1 MTPAPRFGLLA
12 AACTCAWLLVH
23 GCGPGPGYGGRSRTR
38 RLTPLAYKQHV
49 PTVSENNLGA
59 SGRAEGKI
67 TRHSERFNE
76 LVCNYNPDIDF
87 KDEERTKADRFM
99 TKRCKD
105 CLNKLAIAVMN
116 QWPGVRLRVTE
127 AWDEDDN
134 HPPGSLHYE
143 GRAVDITTSDRDIKK
158 YGLLAQLAVE
168 AGFDWVYYESKY
180 HVHCSVKA
188 DHSVAVEK
196 GGCFPAS
203 ALVTVAEGGQKLM
216 SHLQPGDSVLAL
228 SETGSVII
236 SRVLLFLHLDAG
248 HRSLLGRSSLGEGM
262 DEQKSNCEEN
272 DSEKAADDT
281 ASSNETV
288 PNQRESETPVAA
300 EDISG
305 TTVDPSNGAAELV
318 RACALCNCVE
328 RSLHGQGELW
338 CYGPSS
344 HWPNLEPST
353 SSLPLAG
360 NDDLSSIG
368 FSEPIS
374 PASLFDDKGNCWVH
388 HWCAVWSEGVQKG
401 EGEKLINVD
410 KAVISGIQ
418 QPCDYCERMGATIR
432 CRAAG
437 CSRSYHFPCSAA
449 SGSFQSMKQLALL
462 CPEHIQQAEEMAG
475 EEARCVVCDAAGEL
489 TGLLYCTGCG
499 QHYHDA
505 CLEISATPL
514 QRSGWQCPECKVC
527 QTCRQPGE
535 DCKMLVCDACDKGYH
550 TFCLQPAMDAV
561 PSDSWKCRR
570 CRVCTDCGARGI
582 ILPGSEQWFES
593 YSVCESCQQRRLSVC
608 GVCSKVTES
617 SVQLQQRC
625 SVCHRWVHSECASVS
640 ESTEK
645 KCICVICREA
655 QTVVPETEQLSAQI
669 DEKADPEQLMELET
683 ESKVVKMEDS
693 HKSITEEE
701 LHKTKAV
708 TPSGAGF
715 DGQNSPK
722 EQTPTTGVSG
732 LSDDSSVTQGCSQSV
747 ADDNVGMRD
756 KAEGQATVDS
766 FANSATD
773 TMEMEPKGAEPR
785 TENLEQQEMF
795 SRQEEKGSSS
805 SVDVPATQPASL
817 SSLSPC
823 AQIALPAVLDEVEPV
838 AMDISVAGSEMQ
850 NKEVSERTSPPV
862 AQVEPSASD
871 TDDRMGQSEDDDDE
885 EELMEDMHSKDDH
898 QSDDFRKQEADAQET
913 CVKSEMLMD
922 ETSNMSHGD
931 ESSSGFLGSPAEV
944 DSQML
949 SMDLGVVPT
958 GGVCSDS
965 LLTEGDDFLT
975 FDPLKSDGDKLKR
988 RGSPGRSRVKQQ
1000 GRGGGFPGRRR
1011 PRGGGSGRGRG
1022 RSRLK
1027 AMASCIDA
1035 FLQTMSTDTGLGKEE
1050 EEEEDDTMQNTVVL
1064 FSNTDKFVLLQ
1075 DMCVVCGSFGR
1086 GIEGQLLACAQCSQC
1101 YHPYC
1106 VNSKITKM
1114 MLRKGWRCLECIV
1127 CEVCGKAS
1135 DPSRLLLCD
1144 DCDVSY
1150 HTYCLDPPL
1159 HTVPKGGWKCKWC
1172 VCCMHCGASSPG
1184 FHCEW
1189 QNNYNHCGP
1198 CASLV
1203 TCPVCHENFMEEEL
1217 LLQCQHCDRW
1227 VHAVCESL
1235 YTEDE
1240 VEQASD
1246 EGFACTACSPY
1257 VPRPVVE
1264 SPMMSAFKM
1273 KEPEPQFYRLEG
1285 VWLTETGMTLLRS
1298 ISMSPLHKRRQRRSR
1313 LGTIC
1318 IDGAPDGLEP
1328 KEVDGDGEEAKVG
1341 AESME
1346 CLQVPGS
1353 PERDVGMDKDPGADG
1368 GMEGTADCDVLRGTD
1383 ETDEGKKRKR
1393 KPYRPGP
1400 HPDMDP
1406 PDFKA
1411 AEGDGELA
1419 KKRRGRKKSKLE
1431 DMFPAYLQEAF
1442 FGKTLL
1448 DLSKRVF
1455 LAPPAQRHSQG
1466 MPRPSLPATGCR
1478 PAASEME
1485 VQNRAPEATLHLKR
1499 EADCL
1504 KPQVT
1509 AGACEQLSNSGQRL
1523 GDTSGSNIQ
1532 KNGVG
1537 LPQGKEKQESE
1548 QFFRKVLGPSEGS
1561 TLSGTVQSSIRPVLE
1576 GENNHSGLPLR
1587 NLPGASTTGSLPA
1600 ASMMEPFQRLSQSPF
1615 FDALERGGIFSPEQ
1629 DEENPWATLSTPA
1642 TPTTPPTPTE
1652 QEGDGLSY
1660 NQRSL
1665 QRWEKDEELGNLSTI
1680 SPVLYANIN
1689 FPNLKHDYP
1698 DWASRCKQIMKIW
1711 RKVSAPDKVP
1721 FLQKAKDNRAAQ
1733 RISKAQKQAESQ
1745 VLRPV
1750 KTEPVRIKGERPNL
1764 HLQIPPP
1771 SGSLSTP
1778 SQPSSSESAF
1788 PFTPDTASSVFSPDG
1803 SLKAAGSTDFHTD
1816 IFSKPPSQSPHAQSQ
1831 PSTPYSQP
1839 SFSPLHTSS
1848 GYPLPG
1854 LQGGTHG
1861 RPASLGSHD
1870 MQPGMPRKAQQVDP
1884 FFKPQQQIFQSQQR
1898 SQEPVSLP
1906 ESPRP
1911 KAVGT
1916 GDPLLFSSLH
1926 TTHGDIIRGRQECT
1940 SASSPSTAASP
1951 GGMGQN
1957 RAEMSAPS
1965 PRASIALGSN
1975 SPAGMLESGDG
1986 LFKAPMTPR
1995 MHQGDAG
2002 TLSTPLPPNLS
2013 PNHPP
2018 ESYRQSPSAF
2028 SDTCVQ
2034 SPLTPRPHSGDG
2046 SSPLLQRLPIAQQ
2059 ESYPK
2064 VASSPQSQV
2073 SSPLTP
2079 GALSNDGHSVQSP
2092 ATPRFQSP
2100 DPHSQPP
2107 SRPQSRDPFTSLHK
2121 PPRPASAVTETP
2133 FRGSP
2138 HSNPQ
2143 PNCSPSVGDPL
2154 SGKPPGPP
2162 SFSRS
2167 PSMDTLPISQPQT
2180 VVSKPAITSQQAQVQ
2195 LQQSSFLTPTVTAG
2209 LKTQMPVGNQDAQHL
2224 PVIQSTQELPDLSAV
2239 QDHSL
2244 IGLSPSELEKH
2255 KQKQRLREFL
2265 MRQKMQRNSLR
2276 QEKEANAPIN
2286 SAPNWQEGEIAVFPQ
2301 DKSQRAPPPYP
2312 QDRGAVAQI
2321 DIPDK
2326 QSLPMGTVDEQV
2338 CHPPP
2343 TLPRTPG
2350 VMDPNA
2356 IRQPGSNVSQ
2366 GMYPGPP
2373 FSAQWQGQVAGS
2385 RRFPHPSMVEI
2396 VPRHHH
2402 NAALNNPVNMQGLQ
2416 GMPNPLAVSQG
2427 PGAETVQNSAS
2438 GPPPQFI
2445 ELKHNAQRLPI
2456 GPQFLARTPQP
2467 QPRLL
2472 LSQQNVPAG
2481 FVPSSLPPSFATQ
2494 GEGGQGPRLGLP
2506 RTNLGQLMT
2515 HQEIPS
2521 THSNAPV
2528 SRSTIQQSSHNSATA
2543 EQRPVEETVDLP
2555 EADLEDFAAKDLE
2568 ETATEAGVEDE
2579 DDLALDLDPDKG
2591 DDDLG
2596 NLDNLET
2603 NDPHLDD
2610 LLNSDEFDLLAYT
2623 DPELDQGDPK
2633 DVFSDQLRLVEAEGE
2648 GSGPKVEEKVKAG
2661 IAGKQLLAASTQLP
2675 LKSEAS
2681 TVASVSLPSKP
2692 ESSNTSELATVK
2704 LEEKCLIAQ
2713 QSMQTV
2719 VKDEMGEA
2727 VSLLFS
2733 GTPSKISNRPEN
2745 LPASLSTVRLGVVPF
2760 PPSTQANT
2768 MTFRSATPHQDL
2780 PNDPLGL
2787 PDGGGQHSPAV
2798 DLDKVESSL
2807 EASELPLLIQDL
2819 LEHEKKELQK
2829 QQQQQELNALH
2840 EGLSSHLHNV
2850 QHQQQPSGGPGQIL
2864 LPHHRP
2870 SPPQG
2875 LVSQPGMVPRP
2886 PHMMNPQKMLNAT
2899 MPPPA
2904 HVAVM
2909 QPQAM
2914 LRAGQPSSI
2923 HTALDPQQQAAPPQ
2937 HHPKPQTVSTNFF
2950 PDKDLDK
2957 FMTDDI
2963 MDPIAKAKMVA
2974 LKGIKRVLTQ
2984 DPINVHPGINRQQ
2997 VSLLAQR
3004 LATGPGSADAQAHI
3018 GSGLSKEEEC
3028 NDKAQPRPN
3037 PPQFVQGIIND
3048 AEQHQ
3053 YEEWLVHT
3061 QQLLQMQLKYLEEQ
3075 IGAHR
3080 KSRKALC
3087 AKQRTAK
3094 KAGRELAEADA
3105 EKLKLVTEEQSKIQK
3120 QLDQVRKQQK
3130 EHTNLIAEYRSKQQ
3144 QHQQGSSVLAPGPS
3158 NQGPHML
3165 SKLPGQIIMGQQ
3177 GGPLMGQAPG
3187 SLGQAPGSLG
3197 QAPGSLGQA
3206 PGSLGQAP
3214 GSLPQGGMPIRMPQV
3229 HPYTAGQTT
3238 HPGGLVTGALG
3249 QTGGFFPQGTG
3260 AQGPDPRV
3268 LQEKQMQQRMQMVQ
3282 KLQQQ
3287 FMMGQQ
3293 PVIHQ
3298 SQQPGVMNQQV
3309 APIGGQAPQALMSTA
3324 IMGQQQPNLQPGL
3337 ISNQQHQQGLMQVSQ
3352 GMMGNQAAGQPQ
3364 SNIMAQPMT
3373 QNQNMITGQQGMA
3386 GGQTVLQ
3393 RPQGLVGHQ
3402 VSSEP
3407 QHVLRGQQLTAQQQS
3422 VLAQRVL
3429 SQQHQNTVK
3438 NLAQL
3443 QQPQVPQQRQLT
3455 QMSTSEQQGTIG
3467 TPPSSGTQ
3475 GNVDNLQQG
3484 VSGLCQ
3490 DVQSPAPKDVGLLSP
3505 KTPPQQ
3511 PGSSTPIQIQQGPSG
3526 DLQGSVA
3533 QQSTVSYSIPQQ
3545 QAAQLQPGQNAAQQ
3559 HSHVISQQTG
3569 LQSQEQMQLN
3579 LQRQNSLNTEQ
3590 VKHEGQQMYHV
3601 AQPLQQGGQNIA
3613 QIQGM
3618 LAQQNGRTQA
3628 VITGNSPNQQQDVLT
3643 QQQLNRSQQIMM
3655 NQRSGAPPGQI
3666 RASINIQ
3673 AIIAQNPQ
3681 LCHLPPNQQLQQIQA
3696 IIAQRQGQQQG
3707 QMLQLQGQTQ
3717 GIIRPQGPQPVGPR
3731 MPGLE
3736 AQHQHPYTFAAKQGP
3751 VGSSQQQGVICQPSV
3766 MASQFQNA
3774 GSLHPQQTPQGIVPQ
3789 YNTTSQQ
3796 QQIMQQHQMMR
3807 GQVPLA
3813 RPMIG
3818 QVRPTPLGH
3827 MARPMSPRQLMGQGS
3842 PGSPHSG
3849 QQRPIIGMRQT
3860 PPGQGQCL
3868 GMRALSPFRA
3878 SPSHIGSPAGSAVQ
3892 ETVSSPGSF
3901 HKHDFGTA
3909 SVSNHPSPASRSDCG
3924 PGKNSPFNVGSN
3936 AASPLRSPIAKTP
3949 QEVSSLKSEP
3959 HVPGA
3964 QKPTAVIPLNG
3975 PSPRSALNLPHHS
3988 SSAAGVEGEVSN
4000 ERDLCR
4006 IALQNIKQ
4014 EPREINCDLGNS
4026 GEASATIKR
4035 EITGDSLNTSNIPVP
4050 GNLPDDPVGQIPRTE
4065 TGQQLLQ
4072 KLLRTKSLQLPSQ
4085 RTSDGIHSEING
4097 HINSKLAMLEQKL
4110 QETPRNMEDL
4120 QSITKKPPV
4129 IKAKRPTKAGE
4140 RVANARKKNKKEEAG
4155 KTEAIMKQ
4163 LKQGMSLLPLM
4174 EPSITA
4180 SLDLFAPFGSSPV
4193 NGKTQLKG
4201 SFGNAV
4207 IENIPDYYSQLL
4219 TKNNLSNPPTPPS
4232 SLPPTPPPSVQHKL
4246 LNGVTAV
4253 EEITEKPK
4261 EKQTSEDNTD
4271 SVPEEVKSVD
4281 ILAALPTPPHNQN
4294 EDVRMESDDDSDVP
4308 DTIVP
4313 ASSPESQFGDE
4324 TCRFPHLL
4332 ELKEEEETRAI
4343 SPVIPM
4349 IPRSAIPSFAE
4360 NKPFEVVEGKA
4371 GSSSGAKD
4379 KPNSNEVS
4387 VTFTL
4392 SAAAAKNLNSVMVAV
4407 AQLLH
4412 IRMPGS
4418 YEVAFP
4424 RSPGRAGGVVPG
4436 KAPESPNPGPLY
4448 IKTDPS
4454 ANQDAE
4460 WLKQFDITLPGC
4472 TLKKQVDIMSL
4483 IKQEFTEHEDRPAQH
4498 CYMTNVSDLDVRH
4511 LPIIPVEVSP
4521 PPSPSPP
4528 PLPTSSVCV
4537 EPKLVTQSN
4546 PSTQQEFKP
4555 KPPSQLKSPPSCSVT
4570 ALIKIETLSE
4580 PLTIDSQSTSIKTEP
4595 EEAILAPPV
4604 GETEKTASVL
4614 ASASASQESLII
4626 EVPPKPIIQ
4635 RRPFSEE
4642 EEIRPK
4648 IKRWKGVRWKRL
4660 HLVITIRKGSSKREN
4675 SREVSELM
4683 ERLRITLRPEK
4694 LPRDKRK
4701 CCFCHEEGDGVTDG
4715 PARLLNIDV
4724 DLWVH
4729 LNCALWSTEVYET
4742 QGGALINVEVA
4753 LRRGLRTRCAY
4764 CQKTGA
4770 TNSCNRLRCPN
4781 VYHFACAIRARCM
4794 FFKDKTMLCTQHKLK
4809 GPSEE
4814 ELSNFAVFRRVYIER
4829 DEVKQI
4835 ASILQR
4841 GDRIHL
4847 FRVGGLI
4854 FHAVGQLLPSQM
4866 AAFHSPTA
4874 IFPAGYEATRIYWS
4888 TRVPN
4893 RRCRYRCRISEQDG
4907 RPLFEVRVL
4916 EFGQEDLHFRDSSP
4930 DGIWNNIVHKVAK
4943 LREDAAM
4950 LKLFAAHVKGEEM
4963 YGLTVHAV
4971 MRITESLPG
4980 VENCQ
4985 NYTFRYGRHPLMEL
4999 PLMIN
5004 PTGCARSEPKILTHC
5019 KRPHTLN
5026 STSMSKAYQS
5036 TFTGEINTP
5045 YSKQFVHSKSSQ
5057 YRRLKTEW
5065 KNNVYLARS
5074 RIQGLGLYA
5083 AKDLEKHTMVIEYI
5097 GTIIRNEVANR
5108 REKIYE
5114 EQNRGIYMFRIN
5126 NEHVIDATLTG
5137 GPARYVNHSCAP
5149 NCVAEVVT
5157 FDKEDKIIIISS
5169 RRIPKGEELT
5179 YDYQFDFEDDQHKIP
5194 CHCGAWNC
5202 RKWMN

>member
-1 MTPAPRFGLLA
+1 
-12 AACTCAWLLVH
+12 
-23 GCGPGPGYGGRSRTR
+23 
-38 RLTPLAYKQHV
+38 
-49 PTVSENNLGA
+49 
-59 SGRAEGKI
+59 
-67 TRHSERFNE
+67 
-76 LVCNYNPDIDF
+76 
-87 KDEERTKADRFM
+87 
-99 TKRCKD
+99 
-105 CLNKLAIAVMN
+105 
-116 QWPGVRLRVTE
+116 
-127 AWDEDDN
+127 
-134 HPPGSLHYE
+134 
-143 GRAVDITTSDRDIKK
+143 
-158 YGLLAQLAVE
+158 
-168 AGFDWVYYESKY
+168 
-180 HVHCSVKA
+180 
-188 DHSVAVEK
+188 
-196 GGCFPAS
+196 
-203 ALVTVAEGGQKLM
+203 
-216 SHLQPGDSVLAL
+216 
-228 SETGSVII
+228 
-236 SRVLLFLHLDAG
+236 
-248 HRSLLGRSSLGEGM
+248 M

-272 DSEKAADDT
+272 DSEKAADDS

-288 PNQRESETPVAA
+288 PSQGDSEAPFAA

-305 TTVDPSNGAAELV
+305 TTVDPSNAPAEIV

-328 RSLHGQGELW
+328 RSLHGQRELR
-338 CYGPSS
+338 CFGPSS
-344 HWPNLEPST
+344 HRPNLEPST

-374 PASLFDDKGNCWVH
+374 PACLFDDKGSFWVH
-388 HWCAVWSEGVQKG
+388 HWCAVWSEGVQRG
-401 EGEKLINVD
+401 EGEELINVD

-418 QPCDYCERMGATIR
+418 QPCDYCKRMGATIR

-462 CPEHIQQAEEMAG
+462 CPEHKDQAEEMAG
-475 EEARCVVCDAAGEL
+475 EEAYCVVCDSAGEL
-489 TGLLYCTGCG
+489 SGLLYCTGCG

-505 CLEISATPL
+505 CLEISAAPL

-535 DCKMLVCDACDKGYH
+535 DTKMLVCDACDKGYH
-550 TFCLQPAMDAV
+550 TFCLQPAMDSV
-561 PSDSWKCRR
+561 PPDAWKCKR
-570 CRVCTDCGARGI
+570 CRVCTDCGARGLT
-582 ILPGSEQWFES
+582 LPGSEQWFES
-593 YSVCESCQQRRLSVC
+593 YSVCESCQQRRISVC
-608 GVCSKVTES
+608 GVCSRVTES
-617 SVQLQQRC
+617 SVTLQHRC
-625 SVCHRWVHSECASVS
+625 SICHRWIHSECASVS
-640 ESTEK
+640 EPPDE

-655 QTVVPETEQLSAQI
+655 QSVVSETE
-669 DEKADPEQLMELET
+669 DEITDQEKLEAEVVEMEE
-683 ESKVVKMEDS
+683 V
-693 HKSITEEE
+693 HKSIKEKGSQQEKIVVSTDPHLDAQGSTE
-701 LHKTKAV
+701 
-708 TPSGAGF
+708 
-715 DGQNSPK
+715 
-722 EQTPTTGVSG
+722 EQTPVAEVSG
-732 LSDDSSVTQGCSQSV
+732 VGDDSRVTQGCSESV
-747 ADDNVGMRD
+747 ADGAVSMEDEP
-756 KAEGQATVDS
+756 KAQGTAGGL
-766 FANSATD
+766 ANPVTD
-773 TMEMEPKGAEPR
+773 TMLEAGPKAAADVQ
-785 TENLEQQEMF
+785 L
-795 SRQEEKGSSS
+795 QEEGRRHGGKESSS
-805 SVDVPATQPASL
+805 NMDVTVTEPTPFSI
-817 SSLSPC
+817 SSPSP
-823 AQIALPAVLDEVEPV
+823 QIPLPVVLDEAEPV
-838 AMDISVAGSEMQ
+838 AMDISEAGSEVQ
-850 NKEVSERTSPPV
+850 NEEMLDRTSPAVPQ
-862 AQVEPSASD
+862 AEPSASD
-871 TDDRMGQSEDDDDE
+871 TDDRAGQSEDDE
-885 EELMEDMHSKDDH
+885 EEDEMLGEVRCKDYSQAEDGS
-898 QSDDFRKQEADAQET
+898 KQEADAQEMSI
-913 CVKSEMLMD
+913 KSELLLD
-922 ETSNMSHGD
+922 EMSNMSHGD

-949 SMDLGVVPT
+949 SMDLGGLPA
-958 GGVCSDS
+958 GRARSDS
-965 LLTEGDDFLT
+965 LLTESDEFLP
-975 FDPLKSDGDKLKR
+975 FDSLKSDGEKLKR

-1000 GRGGGFPGRRR
+1000 GRGSGFPGRRR

-1035 FLQTMSTDTGLGKEE
+1035 FLQTMNADSGLSKEE

-1086 GIEGQLLACAQCSQC
+1086 GVEGQLLACAQCSQC

-1246 EGFACTACSPY
+1246 EGFACTACTPY

-1264 SPMMSAFKM
+1264 SPMMSVFKI

-1285 VWLTETGMTLLRS
+1285 VWLTETGMSLLRS

-1318 IDGAPDGLEP
+1318 IDGAPDGLEL
-1328 KEVDGDGEEAKVG
+1328 KEGDGDGEEGKCCAD
-1341 AESME
+1341 SME
-1346 CLQVPGS
+1346 CDSKLEAPGS
-1353 PERDVGMDKDPGADG
+1353 PDRDGGMDKEPGADG
-1368 GMEGTADCDVLRGTD
+1368 GVEGTADCDVLKGTD

-1393 KPYRPGP
+1393 KPYRPGIGGFMVRQRKCHTRLRKSLSASADSVTEGQATETKLEEGP

-1406 PDFKA
+1406 PDAKA

-1448 DLSKRVF
+1448 DLSKRAF

-1466 MPRPSLPATGCR
+1466 MPRPTLPAPGGR
-1478 PAASEME
+1478 PSVSEPVE
-1485 VQNRAPEATLHLKR
+1485 VENRAPEATLQLKR
-1499 EADCL
+1499 EADGL
-1504 KPQVT
+1504 KPQGEIKLI
-1509 AGACEQLSNSGQRL
+1509 AGAGEQSSNSDQSL
-1523 GDTSGSNIQ
+1523 SDTPGSNLP
-1532 KNGVG
+1532 KNGG
-1537 LPQGKEKQESE
+1537 LPQGTEKQDSE
-1548 QFFRKVLGPSEGS
+1548 QFFRKILGPSEGS
-1561 TLSGTVQSSIRPVLE
+1561 TLQTSMRPVLE
-1576 GENNHSGLPLR
+1576 GESNRSGLPLR
-1587 NLPGASTTGSLPA
+1587 NLPGASTSGSLPS
-1600 ASMMEPFQRLSQSPF
+1600 ASMVESFQRLSQSPF
-1615 FDALERGGIFSPEQ
+1615 FDPLDRGGIFSPDQ
-1629 DEENPWATLSTPA
+1629 DEESPWATPSTPA

-1689 FPNLKHDYP
+1689 FPNLKQDYP

-1750 KTEPVRIKGERPNL
+1750 KTEPVRIKGERPSL

-1778 SQPSSSESAF
+1778 SQPSSAESAF

-1803 SLKAAGSTDFHTD
+1803 SLKTSGSTDVHTD
-1816 IFSKPPSQSPHAQSQ
+1816 SFPKPPSQSAHSQSQ
-1831 PSTPYSQP
+1831 PSTPYLQP
-1839 SFSPLHTSS
+1839 SFSPLQASS

-1854 LQGGTHG
+1854 QQGAPQG
-1861 RPASLGSHD
+1861 RPTSLGSHD
-1870 MQPGMPRKAQQVDP
+1870 MLPGMPRKAQLVDP
-1884 FFKPQQQIFQSQQR
+1884 FFKTQQQQILPPQSQQA
-1898 SQEPVSLP
+1898 SQEAVGLP

-1916 GDPLLFSSLH
+1916 GDPPLFSPSH
-1926 TTHGDIIRGRQECT
+1926 SAHHGEPIRGRQEYT
-1940 SASSPSTAASP
+1940 SSSSPSTVTSSP
-1951 GGMGQN
+1951 GGMLQN
-1957 RAEMSAPS
+1957 RADMSAPS
-1965 PRASIALGSN
+1965 PRASTGLGTN
-1975 SPAGMLESGDG
+1975 SPAGMGDSGDG

-2002 TLSTPLPPNLS
+2002 TSSTPLPPNLS

-2018 ESYRQSPSAF
+2018 ESYRQSPSSF
-2028 SDTCVQ
+2028 SDSCVQ
-2034 SPLTPRPHSGDG
+2034 SPLTPRPQSGDG
-2046 SSPLLQRLPIAQQ
+2046 SSPLLQRLPMPQQ

-2064 VASSPQSQV
+2064 VASSPQSQG

-2079 GALSNDGHSVQSP
+2079 GALSNDGFSVQSP
-2092 ATPRFQSP
+2092 ATPRFHSP
-2100 DPHSQPP
+2100 DPHSRPPSRPP

-2121 PPRPASAVTETP
+2121 PPRPASVVTEAP

-2138 HSNPQ
+2138 HSNQQ
-2143 PNCSPSVGDPL
+2143 PPCSPSVGDPL

-2162 SFSRS
+2162 GFSRS
-2167 PSMDTLPISQPQT
+2167 PMDTLQINQPQA
-2180 VVSKPAITSQQAQVQ
+2180 VCSKQVITSQQAQVQ
-2195 LQQSSFLTPTVTAG
+2195 LQQSSSMPPTMAAD
-2209 LKTQMPVGNQDAQHL
+2209 LNAKTQLPSGNQDAHHI
-2224 PVIQSTQELPDLSAV
+2224 PVMPSTQELPDLSAG
-2239 QDHSL
+2239 QDQSL

-2255 KQKQRLREFL
+2255 RQKQRLREFL
-2265 MRQKMQRNSLR
+2265 IRQKLQRNSLR
-2276 QEKEANAPIN
+2276 QEKEANVPVN
-2286 SAPNWQEGEIAVFPQ
+2286 NAPNWQEGEMAVFQP

-2312 QDRGAVAQI
+2312 QDRAAVAQVA
-2321 DIPDK
+2321 IPGK
-2326 QSLPMGTVDEQV
+2326 LSVPMGTVDEKL
-2338 CHPPP
+2338 CRPPP
-2343 TLPRTPG
+2343 PAGTPG
-2350 VMDPNA
+2350 MIDSNVL
-2356 IRQPGSNVSQ
+2356 RQPGANLSQ
-2366 GMYPGPP
+2366 GMYPRPP
-2373 FSAQWQGQVAGS
+2373 FPTQWQSQVAGQ
-2385 RRFPHPSMVEI
+2385 RGFPQPSMMEI
-2396 VPRHHH
+2396 GPRHHL
-2402 NAALNNPVNMQGLQ
+2402 NAPLNNPLSMQGMQ

-2427 PGAETVQNSAS
+2427 TGPETMQHSVS

-2456 GPQFLARTPQP
+2456 GPQFLARAP
-2467 QPRLL
+2467 QPRPRLFIP
-2472 LSQQNVPAG
+2472 QQDVPAG
-2481 FVPSSLPPSFATQ
+2481 FGPTSLPPSFAAQ

-2506 RTNLGQLMT
+2506 QANLGQLIPQQSNIPPSQSQLQS
-2515 HQEIPS
+2515 HEVPS
-2521 THSNAPV
+2521 THSNTPV
-2528 SRSTIQQSSHNSATA
+2528 SHSTIQQQSSQNSATREQQSVA
-2543 EQRPVEETVDLP
+2543 ENVDLP
-2555 EADLEDFAAKDLE
+2555 EADLEDPFAAKDLGE
-2568 ETATEAGVEDE
+2568 AGTEAGVED

-2648 GSGPKVEEKVKAG
+2648 GSGTKVEEKPKVGTTA
-2661 IAGKQLLAASTQLP
+2661 KQSVTASTQLP
-2675 LKSEAS
+2675 LKTEAS
-2681 TVASVSLPSKP
+2681 TASCVSLPLKE
-2692 ESSNTSELATVK
+2692 ESSDSTELATIK
-2704 LEEKCLIAQ
+2704 LEEKSSIGPQ
-2713 QSMQTV
+2713 QSAQTV

-2727 VSLLFS
+2727 VSLLLS
-2733 GTPSKISNRPEN
+2733 GTSSKISTQPGNSS
-2745 LPASLSTVRLGVVPF
+2745 ASLSTVRLGGVPF
-2760 PPSTQANT
+2760 PPPTQANT
-2768 MTFRSATPHQDL
+2768 LAFPPATPHPDL
-2780 PNDPLGL
+2780 PEDPLGL

-2829 QQQQQELNALH
+2829 QQQQQQLNALQG
-2840 EGLSSHLHNV
+2840 GLSSHLHNI
-2850 QHQQQPSGGPGQIL
+2850 QNQQQPSGGPGQIL

-2870 SPPQG
+2870 PQG

-2886 PHMMNPQKMLNAT
+2886 PHMLTQQQQRILSAP

-2904 HVAVM
+2904 HVAVV

-2914 LRAGQPSSI
+2914 IRAGQPSSI
-2923 HTALDPQQQAAPPQ
+2923 HPALDPQQQATPPQ
-2937 HHPKPQTVSTNFF
+2937 HHPKPQTVPANFF

-2984 DPINVHPGINRQQ
+2984 DPMNVPPGINRQQ

-3004 LATGPGSADAQAHI
+3004 LASAPGNADAQAHV
-3018 GSGLSKEEEC
+3018 GTGPSKEGESS
-3028 NDKAQPRPN
+3028 DKVQPRPN

-3061 QQLLQMQLKYLEEQ
+3061 QQLLQMQLKFLEEQ

-3094 KAGRELAEADA
+3094 KAGREFAEADA

-3144 QHQQGSSVLAPGPS
+3144 QHQQGSSILAPGPS

-3165 SKLPGQIIMGQQ
+3165 SKMPGQIIMGQQ
-3177 GGPLMGQAPG
+3177 GGPMIGQVPG
-3187 SLGQAPGSLG
+3187 GI
-3197 QAPGSLGQA
+3197 
-3206 PGSLGQAP
+3206 
-3214 GSLPQGGMPIRMPQV
+3214 PQGGMPVRMPPV
-3229 HPYTAGQTT
+3229 HPFTAGQTP
-3238 HPGGLVTGALG
+3238 HPGALG
-3249 QTGGFFPQGTG
+3249 TGPPGLTAGFFPQGPG
-3260 AQGPDPRV
+3260 AQVPDPRL
-3268 LQEKQMQQRMQMVQ
+3268 LQERQRQQRMQMVQ
-3282 KLQQQ
+3282 KLQPQ

-3293 PVIHQ
+3293 PVTHQ
-3298 SQQPGVMNQQV
+3298 SQQPGVMNQQ
-3309 APIGGQAPQALMSTA
+3309 AGPIGGQAPQALMSNA
-3324 IMGQQQPNLQPGL
+3324 LMGQQQPNLQPGL
-3337 ISNQQHQQGLMQVSQ
+3337 ISNQQHQQGLMQVPQ
-3352 GMMGNQAAGQPQ
+3352 GMMGNQAVGQAQ
-3364 SNIMAQPMT
+3364 SNIITQPMT
-3373 QNQNMITGQQGMA
+3373 PNQNMMTGQQGIA
-3386 GGQTVLQ
+3386 GNQPVQQLQ
-3393 RPQGLVGHQ
+3393 RPQGLMGQQ

-3407 QHVLRGQQLTAQQQS
+3407 QHILRGPQGQLTAQQQS
-3422 VLAQRVL
+3422 VLAQRMLL
-3429 SQQHQNTVK
+3429 SQQQQNTAK

-3443 QQPQVPQQRQLT
+3443 QQQQIPQQRQLA
-3455 QMSTSEQQGTIG
+3455 QMGASEQQRTMG
-3467 TPPSSGTQ
+3467 TPPSSGVQ

-3484 VSGLCQ
+3484 VPGPPQ
-3490 DVQSPAPKDVGLLSP
+3490 DVQSPAAKDGGILSP

-3511 PGSSTPIQIQQGPSG
+3511 AGSSTPIQMQQGPSG
-3526 DLQGSVA
+3526 DLQGAVGQQPATVA
-3533 QQSTVSYSIPQQ
+3533 YMVPQQ
-3545 QAAQLQPGQNAAQQ
+3545 QQATPQQPGQNAGSAQQ
-3559 HSHVISQQTG
+3559 HSYVNNQQTG
-3569 LQSQEQMQLN
+3569 LQPQEQMQLA
-3579 LQRQNSLNTEQ
+3579 LQRQNSINTEQ
-3590 VKHEGQQMYHV
+3590 VKQEGQQMCYV
-3601 AQPLQQGGQNIA
+3601 AQQLQQGGQNVA

-3618 LAQQNGRTQA
+3618 LAQQSNQNPS
-3628 VITGNSPNQQQDVLT
+3628 VITSNPNQQQDVLA

-3655 NQRSGAPPGQI
+3655 TQRSGAPPGQI

-3673 AIIAQNPQ
+3673 ALLAQNPQ

-3696 IIAQRQGQQQG
+3696 IIAQRQAQQQG
-3707 QMLQLQGQTQ
+3707 QMLRLQGQAQ
-3717 GIIRPQGPQPVGPR
+3717 GQIRPQGPQPLGPR

-3736 AQHQHPYTFAAKQGP
+3736 AQQQHPYVFAAKQGP
-3751 VGSSQQQGVICQPSV
+3751 VGSSQQQGVIGQPSV
-3766 MASQFQNA
+3766 MTPQFQNA
-3774 GSLHPQQTPQGIVPQ
+3774 QSLHPQQLSQGVSPQ
-3789 YNTTSQQ
+3789 YNTTTQQ
-3796 QQIMQQHQMMR
+3796 QQQMMQHQMMR

-3813 RPMIG
+3813 RPMMG

-3827 MARPMSPRQLMGQGS
+3827 MTRPMSPRQIMGQGS

-3849 QQRPIIGMRQT
+3849 QQRQIMGMRQT

-3868 GMRALSPFRA
+3868 GVRALSPFQA
-3878 SPSHIGSPAGSAVQ
+3878 SPSHVGSPASSTVQ
-3892 ETVSSPGSF
+3892 EAGSSPASF
-3901 HKHDFGTA
+3901 NKHDFGTT
-3909 SVSNHPSPASRSDCG
+3909 SLSNHPSPASRSDCG
-3924 PGKNSPFNVGSN
+3924 AGKNSPFGNVGA
-3936 AASPLRSPIAKTP
+3936 AASPLRSPIAKAP
-3949 QEVSSLKSEP
+3949 QELSGLKSEP
-3959 HVPGA
+3959 HGPGA
-3964 QKPTAVIPLNG
+3964 QKPTTAIPLNG
-3975 PSPRSALNLPHHS
+3975 PSPKLASNLPQPS
-3988 SSAAGVEGEVSN
+3988 VSTAVVEGETPN
-4000 ERDLCR
+4000 ERDLCK
-4006 IALQNIKQ
+4006 IILQNIKQ
-4014 EPREINCDLGNS
+4014 EPREINCDSGAS
-4026 GEASATIKR
+4026 GEASSATIKR
-4035 EITGDSLNTSNIPVP
+4035 EITGDTGNPP
-4050 GNLPDDPVGQIPRTE
+4050 GDTMSQIPRTE

-4085 RTSDGIHSEING
+4085 RTSDGIHNEING

-4120 QSITKKPPV
+4120 QSITKRPPV
-4129 IKAKRPTKAGE
+4129 TKAKRTTKAGE
-4140 RVANARKKNKKEEAG
+4140 RGANARKKNKKDEAG

-4163 LKQGMSLLPLM
+4163 LKQGLSLLPLM

-4180 SLDLFAPFGSSPV
+4180 SLDLFAPFGSSPA

-4207 IENIPDYYSQLL
+4207 IDNIPDYYSQLL

-4253 EEITEKPK
+4253 EELAESQKAR
-4261 EKQTSEDNTD
+4261 ETSEDTTGHCNDDNSCQHRD

-4313 ASSPESQFGDE
+4313 ASSPESQFGDDMS
-4324 TCRFPHLL
+4324 RFPHLL
-4332 ELKEEEETRAI
+4332 ELKEEEENRAI

-4360 NKPFEVVEGKA
+4360 TKPFEAVEGKA
-4371 GSSSGAKD
+4371 GSSTGSWDKAK
-4379 KPNSNEVS
+4379 SNEVS

-4392 SAAAAKNLNSVMVAV
+4392 SAAAAKNLNSLMVAV

-4412 IRMPGS
+4412 MRMPGS

-4424 RSPGRAGGVVPG
+4424 RSPGRAGAVGPG
-4436 KAPESPNPGPLY
+4436 KTPDSSNPGPLY
-4448 IKTDPS
+4448 VKTDPS

-4460 WLKQFDITLPGC
+4460 WLKQFDVTLPGC
-4472 TLKKQVDIMSL
+4472 TLKKQVDILSL
-4483 IKQEFTEHEDRPAQH
+4483 IKQEYAEQEDRPAQH

-4521 PPSPSPP
+4521 PPSPPPPPPPPPP
-4528 PLPTSSVCV
+4528 PLPSICT
-4537 EPKLVTQSN
+4537 EPEPVTQSDPHPQQEPEPEPPAQPKSPSSSIPSAPIKTEPPSE
-4546 PSTQQEFKP
+4546 PSTT
-4555 KPPSQLKSPPSCSVT
+4555 V
-4570 ALIKIETLSE
+4570 
-4580 PLTIDSQSTSIKTEP
+4580 QSTLIKTEP
-4595 EEAILAPPV
+4595 EETLLAPPV
-4604 GETEKTASVL
+4604 ALPEEAASVS
-4614 ASASASQESLII
+4614 ASASASQESLIMEI
-4626 EVPPKPIIQ
+4626 SPKPIKQ
-4635 RRPFSEE
+4635 RRPFSEDE
-4642 EEIRPK
+4642 EVRPK
-4648 IKRWKGVRWKRL
+4648 VKKWKGVRWKRL
-4660 HLVITIRKGSSKREN
+4660 HLVITIRKGSSKKEN

-4683 ERLRITLRPEK
+4683 ERLRITLRPDK

-4701 CCFCHEEGDGVTDG
+4701 CCFCHEEGDGATDG
-4715 PARLLNIDV
+4715 SARLLNIDV

-4753 LRRGLRTRCAY
+4753 LRRGLRTRCAC

-4907 RPLFEVRVL
+4907 QPLFEVRVL
-4916 EFGQEDLHFRDSSP
+4916 EHGQEDLHFRDSSP
-4930 DGIWNNIVHKVAK
+4930 DGIWNNIVQNVAK
-4943 LREDAAM
+4943 LREESAM
-4950 LKLFAAHVKGEEM
+4950 LKLFADHVKGEEM

>member
-1 MTPAPRFGLLA
+1 
-12 AACTCAWLLVH
+12 
-23 GCGPGPGYGGRSRTR
+23 
-38 RLTPLAYKQHV
+38 
-49 PTVSENNLGA
+49 
-59 SGRAEGKI
+59 
-67 TRHSERFNE
+67 
-76 LVCNYNPDIDF
+76 
-87 KDEERTKADRFM
+87 
-99 TKRCKD
+99 
-105 CLNKLAIAVMN
+105 
-116 QWPGVRLRVTE
+116 
-127 AWDEDDN
+127 
-134 HPPGSLHYE
+134 
-143 GRAVDITTSDRDIKK
+143 
-158 YGLLAQLAVE
+158 
-168 AGFDWVYYESKY
+168 
-180 HVHCSVKA
+180 
-188 DHSVAVEK
+188 
-196 GGCFPAS
+196 
-203 ALVTVAEGGQKLM
+203 
-216 SHLQPGDSVLAL
+216 
-228 SETGSVII
+228 
-236 SRVLLFLHLDAG
+236 
-248 HRSLLGRSSLGEGM
+248 M

-288 PNQRESETPVAA
+288 PSQGESEASIAA

-305 TTVDPSNGAAELV
+305 TTADPSNAAAEIV
-318 RACALCNCVE
+318 RACVLCNCVE
-328 RSLHGQGELW
+328 RSLHGQRELW
-338 CYGPSS
+338 CFGPSS
-344 HWPNLEPST
+344 HWPNLEPPT

-388 HWCAVWSEGVQKG
+388 HWCAVWSEGVQRGKG
-401 EGEKLINVD
+401 EELINVD

-462 CPEHIQQAEEMAG
+462 CPEHIDQAEEMAG

-561 PSDSWKCRR
+561 PPDSWKCRR
-570 CRVCTDCGARGI
+570 CRVCTDCGARGLV
-582 ILPGSEQWFES
+582 LPGSEQWFES
-593 YSVCESCQQRRLSVC
+593 YSVCESCQQRRVSVC
-608 GVCSKVTES
+608 GVCSKVAES
-617 SVQLQQRC
+617 SVPLQHRC
-625 SVCHRWVHSECASVS
+625 SICHRWIHSECASVS
-640 ESTEK
+640 EPTDE

-655 QTVVPETEQLSAQI
+655 QTVVSEAEQLSTQV
-669 DEKADPEQLMELET
+669 DEKADSEQPMELET
-683 ESKVVKMEDS
+683 EAEVVKMEEV

-701 LHKTKAV
+701 SHQEKAV
-708 TPSGAGF
+708 ASTDP
-715 DGQNSPK
+715 DLEGQNSAK
-722 EQTPTTGVSG
+722 EQTPATGLSG
-732 LSDDSSVTQGCSQSV
+732 LSDDSGVTRSCSQSV
-747 ADDNVGMRD
+747 ADGNVGMR
-756 KAEGQATVDS
+756 AEAQATVDS
-766 FANSATD
+766 FANPVTH
-773 TMEMEPKGAEPR
+773 TVLETEPKGAEPR
-785 TENLEQQEMF
+785 IENLQQQEVVN
-795 SRQEEKGSSS
+795 RQEGKESSS
-805 SVDVPATQPASL
+805 SLDVPATQPAPL
-817 SSLSPC
+817 SSSSPC
-823 AQIALPAVLDEVEPV
+823 AQISLPAVLDEVAPV
-838 AMDISVAGSEMQ
+838 AMDISEAGSEVQ

-862 AQVEPSASD
+862 SQEEHSTSD
-871 TDDRMGQSEDDDDE
+871 TDDRMGQSEDDEDE
-885 EELMEDMHSKDDH
+885 EELLDDAHSKDEH
-898 QSDDFRKQEADAQET
+898 QSDDFPKRELDAQET
-913 CVKSEMLMD
+913 SVKSELLLD
-922 ETSNMSHGD
+922 ELSNLSHGD
-931 ESSSGFLGSPAEV
+931 ESSSGFLGSPAEM

-958 GGVCSDS
+958 GRACSDS
-965 LLTEGDDFLT
+965 LLTEGDDFLP
-975 FDPLKSDGDKLKR
+975 FDPLKSDSEKLKR
-988 RGSPGRSRVKQQ
+988 RGSPGRSRVKPQ

-1035 FLQTMSTDTGLGKEE
+1035 FLQTMSADTGLGKEE

-1086 GIEGQLLACAQCSQC
+1086 GMEGQLLACAQCSQC

-1217 LLQCQHCDRW
+1217 LLQCRHCDRW

-1246 EGFACTACSPY
+1246 EGFACTACTPY

-1318 IDGAPDGLEP
+1318 IDGAPDGPEP
-1328 KEVDGDGEEAKVG
+1328 KEGDGDGEEAKGG

-1346 CLQVPGS
+1346 CDSKLEAPGS
-1353 PERDVGMDKDPGADG
+1353 PERDVCMDKEPGADG
-1368 GMEGTADCDVLRGTD
+1368 GIEGTADCDVLRGAD

-1393 KPYRPGP
+1393 KPYRPGIGGFMVRQRKCHTRMRKSLSASGDSVSEGQTTETKLEEGP

-1406 PDFKA
+1406 PDVKA

-1466 MPRPSLPATGCR
+1466 MPRPSLPAPGCR
-1478 PAASEME
+1478 PAASESVE
-1485 VQNRAPEATLHLKR
+1485 VQNRAPEATLQLKQ

-1509 AGACEQLSNSGQRL
+1509 AGACEQPSISSQGL
-1523 GDTSGSNIQ
+1523 GDTPGSSVQ
-1532 KNGVG
+1532 KNGG

-1576 GENNHSGLPLR
+1576 GESNHSGLPLR

-1615 FDALERGGIFSPEQ
+1615 FDTLERGGIFSPEQ

-1680 SPVLYANIN
+1680 SPVLYANTN
-1689 FPNLKHDYP
+1689 FPNLKQDYP

-1778 SQPSSSESAF
+1778 SQPSSAESAF

-1803 SLKAAGSTDFHTD
+1803 SLKALGSTDFHTD
-1816 IFSKPPSQSPHAQSQ
+1816 SFSKPSAQSPHTQSQ

-1839 SFSPLHTSS
+1839 SFSPLHVSS

-1854 LQGGTHG
+1854 SQGGPHG
-1861 RPASLGSHD
+1861 RPANLGSHD

-1884 FFKPQQQIFQSQQR
+1884 FFKPQQQIFQHQQR

-1926 TTHGDIIRGRQECT
+1926 TTHHGDQIRGRQEYT
-1940 SASSPSTAASP
+1940 SVSSPSTVASP
-1951 GGMGQN
+1951 GGLVQN

-1965 PRASIALGSN
+1965 PRASTGLGSN
-1975 SPAGMLESGDG
+1975 SPAGMVDSGDG

-1995 MHQGDAG
+1995 MHQGDTG
-2002 TLSTPLPPNLS
+2002 TSSTPHPPNLS
-2013 PNHPP
+2013 PNHPL

-2028 SDTCVQ
+2028 SETCVQ

-2092 ATPRFQSP
+2092 ATPRFHSP
-2100 DPHSQPP
+2100 DPHSRPP

-2121 PPRPASAVTETP
+2121 PPRPASAVTEAP

-2138 HSNPQ
+2138 HSNQQ
-2143 PNCSPSVGDPL
+2143 PPCSPSVGDPL

-2162 SFSRS
+2162 GFSRS
-2167 PSMDTLPISQPQT
+2167 PSMDNLPISQPQA
-2180 VVSKPAITSQQAQVQ
+2180 VGPKSVMTSQQAQVQ
-2195 LQQSSFLTPTVTAG
+2195 LQQSFVTPTIAAG
-2209 LKTQMPVGNQDAQHL
+2209 LNAKSQIPFGNQDAQHL
-2224 PVIQSTQELPDLSAV
+2224 PVMPSTQELPDLSAV

-2265 MRQKMQRNSLR
+2265 IRQKMQRNSLR

-2286 SAPNWQEGEIAVFPQ
+2286 SAPNWQEGEMVVFQQ

-2312 QDRGAVAQI
+2312 QDRAAVAQV
-2321 DIPDK
+2321 PDK
-2326 QSLPMGTVDEQV
+2326 LPLPIGTVDEQV

-2343 TLPRTPG
+2343 PPPPPPPLPGTPG
-2350 VMDPNA
+2350 IMDPNA
-2356 IRQPGSNVSQ
+2356 LRQSGSNVSQ

-2373 FSAQWQGQVAGS
+2373 FPTQWQGQVVGS

-2396 VPRHHH
+2396 GPRHHL
-2402 NAALNNPVNMQGLQ
+2402 NAPLNNPVSMQGIQ
-2416 GMPNPLAVSQG
+2416 GMRNPLAVSQSTG
-2427 PGAETVQNSAS
+2427 PETVQNSAS

-2445 ELKHNAQRLPI
+2445 ELKHNVQRLPI

-2467 QPRLL
+2467 RPRLL
-2472 LSQQNVPAG
+2472 ISQQNVPAG
-2481 FVPSSLPPSFATQ
+2481 FVPSSLPPSFVTQ
-2494 GEGGQGPRLGLP
+2494 GEGGQSPRLRL
-2506 RTNLGQLMT
+2506 TQANLSQLMT
-2515 HQEIPS
+2515 QQSNISPSQPQLQSQETLS

-2528 SRSTIQQSSHNSATA
+2528 SHSTIQQSSHNSATT
-2543 EQRPVEETVDLP
+2543 EQRPVEETVNLP
-2555 EADLEDFAAKDLE
+2555 EADLEDPFAAKDLGE
-2568 ETATEAGVEDE
+2568 AGAEAGVEDE

-2648 GSGPKVEEKVKAG
+2648 GSGTKVEEKPKVG
-2661 IAGKQLLAASTQLP
+2661 ITGKQSLTASTQLP

-2681 TVASVSLPSKP
+2681 TGSSVSLPTKS

-2704 LEEKCLIAQ
+2704 LEDKSLIGSQ
-2713 QSMQTV
+2713 QSVQTV

-2727 VSLLFS
+2727 VSLLLT
-2733 GTPSKISNRPEN
+2733 GTPSKVSTHPEN
-2745 LPASLSTVRLGVVPF
+2745 LPASLSTVRLGGVPF

-2768 MTFRSATPHQDL
+2768 ITFPPATPHPDL
-2780 PNDPLGL
+2780 PDDPLGL

-2829 QQQQQELNALH
+2829 QQQQQELNALQG
-2840 EGLSSHLHNV
+2840 GLSSHLHNV
-2850 QHQQQPSGGPGQIL
+2850 QNQQQPSGGPGQIL

-2870 SPPQG
+2870 PPPQG

-2886 PHMMNPQKMLNAT
+2886 PHMLTPQRMLSAP

-2909 QPQAM
+2909 QPQPM
-2914 LRAGQPSSI
+2914 LRAGQPGSI
-2923 HTALDPQQQAAPPQ
+2923 HPALDTQQQAAPPQ
-2937 HHPKPQTVSTNFF
+2937 HHPKPQTVPTNFF

-2963 MDPIAKAKMVA
+2963 IDPIAKAKMVA

-2984 DPINVHPGINRQQ
+2984 DPMNVPPGINRQQ

-3004 LATGPGSADAQAHI
+3004 LATAPESADAQAHI
-3018 GSGLSKEEEC
+3018 GSGSSKEGESS
-3028 NDKAQPRPN
+3028 DKAQPRPN

-3061 QQLLQMQLKYLEEQ
+3061 QQLLQMQLKFLEEQ

-3144 QHQQGSSVLAPGPS
+3144 QHQQGSSMLASGPS
-3158 NQGPHML
+3158 NQGPHMI
-3165 SKLPGQIIMGQQ
+3165 SKLPGQMVMGQQ
-3177 GGPLMGQAPG
+3177 GGPLMGQGPG
-3187 SLGQAPGSLG
+3187 SI
-3197 QAPGSLGQA
+3197 
-3206 PGSLGQAP
+3206 
-3214 GSLPQGGMPIRMPQV
+3214 PQGGMPVRMPQV
-3229 HPYTAGQTT
+3229 HPYTAGQTSN
-3238 HPGGLVTGALG
+3238 PGGLVTGPPG

-3260 AQGPDPRV
+3260 AQGPDPRLV
-3268 LQEKQMQQRMQMVQ
+3268 QEKQMQQRMQMVQ

-3298 SQQPGVMNQQV
+3298 SQQPSVMNQQV
-3309 APIGGQAPQALMSTA
+3309 GPIAGQAPQALMSTA

-3337 ISNQQHQQGLMQVSQ
+3337 ISNQQQGLMQVSQ
-3352 GMMGNQAAGQPQ
+3352 GIMGNQAAGQAQ

-3373 QNQNMITGQQGMA
+3373 QNQNMLTGQQGMA
-3386 GGQTVLQ
+3386 GSQTVLQ
-3393 RPQGLVGHQ
+3393 RPQGLLGHQ

-3407 QHVLRGQQLTAQQQS
+3407 QHVLRGPQGQLTAQQQS
-3422 VLAQRVL
+3422 VLAQRMLL
-3429 SQQHQNTVK
+3429 SQQQQNTAK

-3443 QQPQVPQQRQLT
+3443 QQQQVPLQRQLT
-3455 QMSTSEQQGTIG
+3455 QMGASEQQGTIG

-3484 VSGLCQ
+3484 VPGLSQ
-3490 DVQSPAPKDVGLLSP
+3490 DVQSPALKDGGILSP

-3511 PGSSTPIQIQQGPSG
+3511 PGSSTPIQMQQGPSG
-3526 DLQGSVA
+3526 DLHGATVGYTIQQQQVA
-3533 QQSTVSYSIPQQ
+3533 QQ
-3545 QAAQLQPGQNAAQQ
+3545 QPRQDVGSAQQ
-3559 HSHVISQQTG
+3559 HSHVNSQQTG
-3569 LQSQEQMQLN
+3569 LQPQEQMQLG
-3579 LQRQNSLNTEQ
+3579 LQRQNSRNTEQ

-3601 AQPLQQGGQNIA
+3601 AQQLQQGGQNIA

-3618 LAQQNGRTQA
+3618 LAQQNGRNQA

-3643 QQQLNRSQQIMM
+3643 QQHLNRSQQIMM

-3666 RASINIQ
+3666 RAPINIQ

-3696 IIAQRQGQQQG
+3696 IIAQRQAQQQG

-3717 GIIRPQGPQPVGPR
+3717 GLIRPQGPQSVGPR

-3766 MASQFQNA
+3766 MAPQFQNA

-3789 YNTTSQQ
+3789 YNTTTQQ
-3796 QQIMQQHQMMR
+3796 QQQMIQQQHQMMR

-3827 MARPMSPRQLMGQGS
+3827 MARPMSPRQLIGQGS

-3849 QQRPIIGMRQT
+3849 QQRQIMGMRQT

-3868 GMRALSPFRA
+3868 GIRALSPFQA
-3878 SPSHIGSPAGSAVQ
+3878 SPSHIGSPASSAVQ
-3892 ETVSSPGSF
+3892 EAVLSPGSF
-3901 HKHDFGTA
+3901 HKHDFGTS

-3924 PGKNSPFNVGSN
+3924 PGTNSPFSNVGST
-3936 AASPLRSPIAKTP
+3936 AASPIRSPIAKTP
-3949 QEVSSLKSEP
+3949 QEVSGLKSEP
-3959 HVPGA
+3959 QVPGA
-3964 QKPTAVIPLNG
+3964 QKPTVVYPLNG
-3975 PSPRSALNLPHHS
+3975 PSPKFALNLPHHS
-3988 SSAAGVEGEVSN
+3988 ISAAGVEGEVSN
-4000 ERDLCR
+4000 ERDLCK
-4006 IALQNIKQ
+4006 ITLQNIKQ
-4014 EPREINCDLGNS
+4014 EPREINCDSGNG

-4035 EITGDSLNTSNIPVP
+4035 EITGDSSNIPGP
-4050 GNLPDDPVGQIPRTE
+4050 GNLPDDPVGQTPRTE

-4120 QSITKKPPV
+4120 QSITKRPPV

-4140 RVANARKKNKKEEAG
+4140 RGANARKKNKKDEVG

-4180 SLDLFAPFGSSPV
+4180 SLDLFAPFGSSPA

-4253 EEITEKPK
+4253 EELSESQK
-4261 EKQTSEDNTD
+4261 ERKTSEDNTD
-4271 SVPEEVKSVD
+4271 AVPEEVKSVD

-4313 ASSPESQFGDE
+4313 ASSPESQLGDE
-4324 TCRFPHLL
+4324 TPRFPHLL

-4349 IPRSAIPSFAE
+4349 IPRSTIPSFAE
-4360 NKPFEVVEGKA
+4360 TKPFAADEGKA
-4371 GSSSGAKD
+4371 GSSSGASSGARD

-4412 IRMPGS
+4412 MRMPGS

-4424 RSPGRAGGVVPG
+4424 QSPGRAGGVGPG
-4436 KAPESPNPGPLY
+4436 KTPESPNPGPLY
-4448 IKTDPS
+4448 VKSDPS

-4460 WLKQFDITLPGC
+4460 WLKQFDVTLPGC
-4472 TLKKQVDIMSL
+4472 TLKKQVDILSL
-4483 IKQEFTEHEDRPAQH
+4483 IKQEYAEQEDRPAQH

-4528 PLPTSSVCV
+4528 PPPTPSVCV
-4537 EPKLVTQSN
+4537 EPKPVTQSDPN
-4546 PSTQQEFKP
+4546 TQRESKPEPSA
-4555 KPPSQLKSPPSCSVT
+4555 QLKSPSSPSPSV
-4570 ALIKIETLSE
+4570 LIKIEAPSE
-4580 PLTIDSQSTSIKTEP
+4580 PLTTDSQSTSIKTEP
-4595 EEAILAPPV
+4595 EEIILAPPV
-4604 GETEKTASVL
+4604 AQPEETVSVL
-4614 ASASASQESLII
+4614 VSASASQESLII
-4626 EVPPKPIIQ
+4626 EVSPKPIKQ
-4635 RRPFSEE
+4635 RRSFSEE
-4642 EEIRPK
+4642 EEMRPK
-4648 IKRWKGVRWKRL
+4648 IKKWKGVRWKRL

-4701 CCFCHEEGDGVTDG
+4701 CCFCHEEGDGMTDG

-4753 LRRGLRTRCAY
+4753 LRRGLRTRCAF

-4874 IFPAGYEATRIYWS
+4874 IYPAGYEATRIYWS

-4893 RRCRYRCRISEQDG
+4893 RRCRYRCRVSEQDG
-4907 RPLFEVRVL
+4907 MPLFEVRVL
-4916 EFGQEDLHFRDSSP
+4916 EFGQEDLHFRDDSP
-4930 DGIWNNIVHKVAK
+4930 DDIWSNIVHKVAK

-4950 LKLFAAHVKGEEM
+4950 LKLFADHVKGEEM
-4963 YGLTVHAV
+4963 YGLTIHAV
-4971 MRITESLPG
+4971 LRITESLPG

-4985 NYTFRYGRHPLMEL
+4985 SYTFRYGRHPLMEL

-5004 PTGCARSEPKILTHC
+5004 PSGCARSEPKVLTHC